1 MSTDRGRGY
10 HHRMVPRVEPPEAPA
25 PAGASA
31 PHAAGERGMRRGVVL
46 AFLMLTAALAAVEG
60 TIVATAM
67 PSVVA
72 SLGGFEYYSWVFA
85 AYLLSQAVAT
95 PIFGRLAD
103 LYGRKPVLLWG
114 IGAFLAASVACGF
127 ATSMPMLVAFRLLQG
142 LGAGSTMTIVSTLAG
157 DLYDVHERGRVQAYL
172 SSVWGV
178 SAVLGP
184 LLGGALVERAHWA
197 WVFWFNVPIGIVAIL
212 GLRAFLHERVQRR
225 EAQLDLASAGLL
237 FLAIGSV
244 MLVFT
249 QGAAW
254 GALPAGAL
262 LALGLATGTL
272 FFRRQVRV
280 TEPLISSETW
290 NDRLLLL
297 ANVLTFAAGGLMIG
311 LITYSPTYVQG
322 VMGFAPLIAGFAL
335 STMSLGW
342 PLASSLAGRLLI
354 PVGPANVAR
363 MGGVAVVVGG
373 LLYLLLRPALGPA
386 WVAVSSFAVGV
397 GMGFI
402 NTSSIVSIQSTV
414 TWERRATATAGNMLM
429 RLLGNSAGAALL
441 GGILNATLGARIV
454 RSGSGASVSIAD
466 IERIMSPD
474 PAVLGQGDGRIVD
487 SGVESLLR
495 EILAG
500 GLHDVFVVVC
510 VGTALLFALTLA
522 WPRQRRLE

>member
-1 MSTDRGRGY
+1 MKSMSTDRGRGY

-249 QGAAW
+249 QGADW

-322 VMGFAPLIAGFAL
+322 VMGYSPTVAGLTLTA
-335 STMSLGW
+335 MSLGW
-342 PLASSLAGRLLI
+342 TLASVAAGRLVVPL
-354 PVGPANVAR
+354 GPALTGR
-363 MGGVAVVVGG
+363 LGGAFALLGG
-373 LLYLLLRPALGPA
+373 LLYLLLTPARGPW
-386 WVAVSSFAVGV
+386 WVALASLVVGF

-402 NTSSIVSIQSTV
+402 MTTTIVTIQSSV
-414 TWERRATATAGNMLM
+414 AWQRRGTATATNMLM
-429 RLLGNSAGAALL
+429 RILGNSVGAALL
-441 GGILNATLGARIV
+441 GGVLNLALGRAARALPGGGADALARIEA
-454 RSGSGASVSIAD
+454 SLTPGAGAT
-466 IERIMSPD
+466 
-474 PAVLGQGDGRIVD
+474 VD
-487 SGVESLLR
+487 ETLLQL
-495 EILAG
+495 LAG
-500 GLHDVFVVVC
+500 GLHAVYVGVFVI
-510 VGTALLFALTLA
+510 GLLVFLLSLLL
-522 WPRQRRLE
+522 PRGRRLA